1 MIKHEI
7 IKFIVLSL
15 GVLMSF
21 SSGVS
26 ATPKP
31 AHTELFIGVI
41 STKPEKRLKD
51 HAPIAQYLAARLD
64 RFGVKTGTVV
74 VVKDIGAM
82 QKLIRQNAVD
92 IVLESALATIEME
105 KVGMVPTLL
114 AWRKG
119 VREYRTLFFVKA
131 GSLIR
136 GLGDLKGKSIA
147 FEDPHSTSAYA
158 IPMAEMKK
166 NGLRP
171 APADEKRGPG
181 RDGVAYSFAGEAL
194 NEAYWVIQERTDA
207 AAFSNNDWDELPAKV
222 RAELRI
228 IHETQPIVRFIISF
242 HPHVSGEMKQA
253 LVDVLLG
260 MHESAEGLH
269 ALDSASEIKKVERLT
284 DADLASLEYV
294 RSLLKY
300 LD

>member
-7 IKFIVLSL
+7 IKGIALSL
-15 GVLMSF
+15 GILMSF

-26 ATPKP
+26 AAPKP
-31 AHTELFIGVI
+31 AHTELRIGVI

-51 HAPIAQYLAARLD
+51 HAPIAQYLASRLD
-64 RFGVKTGTVV
+64 RFGVKTGRVV

-82 QKLIRQNAVD
+82 QKLIRQDAVD
-92 IVLESALATIEME
+92 LVLESALTTIEME

-119 VREYRTLFFVKA
+119 VREYHTLFCVQA
-131 GSLIR
+131 GSPIR
-136 GLGDLKGKSIA
+136 SLGDLKGKSIA

-158 IPMAEMKK
+158 IPMAELKK
-166 NGLRP
+166 SGLRP

-181 RDGVAYSFAGEAL
+181 GNAVTYSFAGEAL
-194 NEAYWVIQERTDA
+194 NEAYWVVQGKTDA
-207 AAFSNNDWDELPAKV
+207 AAFNNNDWDDLPEKV
-222 RAELRI
+222 RAELRV
-228 IHETQPIVRFIISF
+228 IHETKPILRYVVSF
-242 HPHVSGEMKQA
+242 HPHVSGDMKKA
-253 LVDVLLG
+253 LVDTLLG
-260 MHESAEGLH
+260 MDSTPEGLQ
-269 ALDSASEIKKVERLT
+269 ALESASEIKKVERLT

-294 RSLLKY
+294 RSLLLF